1 MVLGMSYRGPDA
13 QSDLERVSVY
23 LIKIRSHSID
33 SIKRV
38 SSVRFGKGV
47 HSGLDVDVLGFVFLA
62 VVLAGDDDGV
72 DDDVVAVVALVVV
85 GVAAAVVVDV
95 VVSTVVAVVV
105 VAVAAVEVIFLA
117 LASKYL
123 ISRKFSPALPV
134 ARLSSF
140 PVLPV
145 CVQSCCRGL
154 GGEPAAAA
162 AAAAVVF
169 VVLVGC

>member
-38 SSVRFGKGV
+38 SSVGFGKGV
-47 HSGLDVDVLGFVFLA
+47 HSGLDVDVLGFGFLA
-62 VVLAGDDDGV
+62 AVLAGDDD
-72 DDDVVAVVALVVV
+72 VVAAVALVVV

-117 LASKYL
+117 LA
-123 ISRKFSPALPV
+123 
-134 ARLSSF
+134 
-140 PVLPV
+140 
-145 CVQSCCRGL
+145 
-154 GGEPAAAA
+154 
-162 AAAAVVF
+162 
-169 VVLVGC
+169 